1 MSYKLVKVYSE
12 TSNPLPKY
20 ETEGAAGMDVSANED
35 VEIDPGKTVAVKT
48 GLFFEIPDGYE
59 IQVRPRSGLSLK
71 TGLRISNSPGTIDS
85 DYTGEVGVLIWNT
98 DSVSYQI
105 KRGDKIAQLVL
116 SKVPMIEWKSVL
128 SKDDL
133 HKTVRGSSGFGSTG
147 K

>member
-12 TSNPLPKY
+12 SSNPLPKY

-35 VEIDPGKTVAVKT
+35 VEIDPGKTVSVKT

-105 KRGDKIAQLVL
+105 KRGDKIAQLLL

>member
-12 TSNPLPKY
+12 SSNPLPKY

-35 VEIDPGKTVAVKT
+35 VEIDPGKTVSVKT